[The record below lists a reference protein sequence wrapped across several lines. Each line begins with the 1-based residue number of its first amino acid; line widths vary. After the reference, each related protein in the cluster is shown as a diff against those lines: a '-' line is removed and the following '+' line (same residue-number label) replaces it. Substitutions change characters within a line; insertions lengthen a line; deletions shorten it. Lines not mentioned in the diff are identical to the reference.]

1 MKSLRVCLCLRL
13 VLLVTGPGC
22 LAAGATSQGGLET
35 SCGSELLSNWLY
47 DRKKWSP
54 PGYHVLCVV
63 ARPAASGSK
72 NDYIEITLWVGG
84 HGEVKPV
91 RWQMPASTTV
101 KTFRKEL
108 KTRARMKTQD
118 RWKVLPWAL
127 MDVNGNEITSS
138 PQGGATEKS
147 LLLAFEGGRWVW
159 PGIREGFERR
169 VELPEL
175 DDLQAQRN
183 VTLKTL
189 TLHPLSFTLED
200 FAAAEDAKHIIDKIK
215 PGMQPTGVN
224 LDDNS
229 KGRVDDE
236 GGLRTCSENF
246 VRRDEDIKLK
256 ATARRTAALTRMP
269 LEMVE
274 DYRALEYKP
283 GQRFVAHT
291 DYYDPV
297 DFQEQ
302 PEILSQLRDGRN
314 WLVTMYI
321 YLSTVKRGGETYFPR
336 AYGGD
341 YPQDLGECK
350 GPAVKPKRG
359 RALMFYSL
367 HPDSTANP
375 YSLHGACKV
384 DEGVKY
390 TVNLWVWNQ
399 PKTTGRLDSMQD
411 AGIPLSKGI
420 SCSLR
425 GFSAR
430 TVYAAWQVEMRSSCT
445 TVFEIACRPSPT

>member
-200 FAAAEDAKHIIDKIK
+200 FAAAEESTWTII
-215 PGMQPTGVN
+215 P
-224 LDDNS
+224 
-229 KGRVDDE
+229 R
-236 GGLRTCSENF
+236 
-246 VRRDEDIKLK
+246 
-256 ATARRTAALTRMP
+256 AALTTR
-269 LEMVE
+269 V
-274 DYRALEYKP
+274 
-283 GQRFVAHT
+283 G
-291 DYYDPV
+291 
-297 DFQEQ
+297 
-302 PEILSQLRDGRN
+302 
-314 WLVTMYI
+314 
-321 YLSTVKRGGETYFPR
+321 
-336 AYGGD
+336 
-341 YPQDLGECK
+341 
-350 GPAVKPKRG
+350 
-359 RALMFYSL
+359 
-367 HPDSTANP
+367 
-375 YSLHGACKV
+375 
-384 DEGVKY
+384 
-390 TVNLWVWNQ
+390 
-399 PKTTGRLDSMQD
+399 
-411 AGIPLSKGI
+411 
-420 SCSLR
+420 
-425 GFSAR
+425 
-430 TVYAAWQVEMRSSCT
+430 
-445 TVFEIACRPSPT
+445 